1 MPVHFLRRE
10 FASDAAF
17 SKTCG
22 ARCVALQP
30 ATGDQMEAC
39 SENPDAGHHGYF
51 SIRLHF
57 LPNALGPSA
66 RNFSPS
72 AFRRVLSLDNIF
84 AHD

>member
-57 LPNALGPSA
+57 LPYAA
-66 RNFSPS
+66 RTVRLEFFDLCLQTR
-72 AFRRVLSLDNIF
+72 AFAGQHLC
-84 AHD
+84 A